1 MACGGRRRGNDRS
14 CGCVAISRA
23 ARPGHSARA
32 RLYYQALPPTWLNER
47 FEILDRPATRRLAYM
62 VQNLDDSGPIQ
73 GMKLL
78 LDEATAAR

>member
-1 MACGGRRRGNDRS
+1 MRMRGDFAR
-14 CGCVAISRA
+14 GA
-23 ARPGHSARA
+23 AGAVSVRA